1 MKSNHYSKIL
11 KKNSRL
17 RNFAHI
23 VSHNLRSHSIG
34 ISGILDLIKLETELY
49 NNELVGL
56 VNKSVE
62 NLKQTVGIGQK
73 W

>member
-34 ISGILDLIKLETELY
+34 ISGILDLIKLETPELY

-62 NLKQTVGIGQK
+62 NLKQL
-73 W
+73 